1 MFGITIVEVNS
12 TITFL
17 CQSIDQLNYRL
28 LHERIGLIDGLRCI
42 SLKFNSCEQYVKLI
56 PGFRIR
62 IRTDPHV
69 FALPGSGQKGK
80 EMNE

>member
-1 MFGITIVEVNS
+1 MKGKYEKAKG
-12 TITFL
+12 
-17 CQSIDQLNYRL
+17 
-28 LHERIGLIDGLRCI
+28 ERGGEERAKLRA
-42 SLKFNSCEQYVKLI
+42 
-56 PGFRIR
+56 GFRIRIR